1 MGPLLCIRWQS
12 SGLQTLHCSLKQN
25 HGIFQYKRGG
35 FTCQVDVR
43 EALAERRYGRGQR
56 VDGLVCDMAALT
68 EVQLGQV
75 RKVAH

>member
-1 MGPLLCIRWQS
+1 MAAGS
-12 SGLQTLHCSLKQN
+12 
-25 HGIFQYKRGG
+25 

-43 EALAERRYGRGQR
+43 ETLAERRYGRGQR

>member
-1 MGPLLCIRWQS
+1 M
-12 SGLQTLHCSLKQN
+12 
-25 HGIFQYKRGG
+25 
-35 FTCQVDVR
+35 R